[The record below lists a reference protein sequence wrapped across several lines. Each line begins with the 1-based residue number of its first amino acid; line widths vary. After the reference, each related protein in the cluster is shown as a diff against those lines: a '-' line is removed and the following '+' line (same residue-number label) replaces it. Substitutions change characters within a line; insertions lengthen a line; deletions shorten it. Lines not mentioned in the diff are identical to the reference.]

1 VRLRAPFLRLVLR
14 NVYMELELDDIVV
27 FAESRRRGLYAEI
40 YMGDVGYIYE
50 KGGWHAYDGEGRSK
64 PITPQEAERLRKLS
78 RKLATLPRYHVL
90 EQLIKALSA
99 VEAEARP

>member
-14 NVYMELELDDIVV
+14 NAYMELELEDIVV

-50 KGGWHAYDGEGRSK
+50 KGEWHAYDEGRSK

>member
-1 VRLRAPFLRLVLR
+1 MRLRAPFLRLVLR
-14 NVYMELELDDIVV
+14 NAYMELELEDIVV

-50 KGGWHAYDGEGRSK
+50 KGEWHAYDGEGRSK

-99 VEAEARP
+99 VEAEAGP

>member
-1 VRLRAPFLRLVLR
+1 
-14 NVYMELELDDIVV
+14 MELELEDIVV

-40 YMGDVGYIYE
+40 YMGDVGYIY
-50 KGGWHAYDGEGRSK
+50 GRSK

-99 VEAEARP
+99 VEARP

>member
-1 VRLRAPFLRLVLR
+1 MRLRAPFLRLVLR
-14 NVYMELELDDIVV
+14 NAYMELELEDIVV

-50 KGGWHAYDGEGRSK
+50 KGEWHAYDGEGRSK
-64 PITPQEAERLRKLS
+64 TITPQEAERLRKLS

>member
-1 VRLRAPFLRLVLR
+1 MRLRAPFLRLVLR
-14 NVYMELELDDIVV
+14 NAYMELELDDIVV

-50 KGGWHAYDGEGRSK
+50 KGEWHAYDGEGGSK